1 MKYSL
6 LLLLLPFTMWQC
18 KSAAEKNDAAAVK
31 GYQITVTVK
40 APKTDAY
47 IYLSKMKDSAPQVLD
62 SIKAN
67 AEGIAVLKGT
77 LKTPGYYLLN
87 VYGQRE
93 TMIILDN
100 DTMEVYMDNTAAE
113 GDLRVTGS
121 KLMDQYNQVNLYN
134 KEYQDV
140 LNTTRIQYESL
151 QRNNGQPD
159 ELKALELRNNN
170 YLIETQNKIKS
181 FLRTQKPA
189 SIVTLVAATS
199 LDVNKDF
206 GFLDSAIRD
215 LKQTY
220 PDNDD
225 IISFAEYIGK
235 YSSIRPGAMAPA
247 IIQQTPEGKEFN
259 LTSLKGKY
267 VLIDFWAS
275 WCGPC
280 RRANPD
286 LVKTYA
292 KFKGKNFEIL
302 GVSLDKDAKEWKA
315 AIKKDNLTWPQ
326 VSDLKYW
333 DNAAARTYQ
342 VESIPSSFLVGPD
355 GKIIARDLNHSELED
370 YLLKV
375 LK

>member
-1 MKYSL
+1 
-6 LLLLLPFTMWQC
+6 
-18 KSAAEKNDAAAVK
+18 
-31 GYQITVTVK
+31 
-40 APKTDAY
+40 
-47 IYLSKMKDSAPQVLD
+47 
-62 SIKAN
+62 
-67 AEGIAVLKGT
+67 
-77 LKTPGYYLLN
+77 
-87 VYGQRE
+87 
-93 TMIILDN
+93 
-100 DTMEVYMDNTAAE
+100 
-113 GDLRVTGS
+113 
-121 KLMDQYNQVNLYN
+121 MDQYNQVNLYN

-355 GKIIARDLNHSELED
+355 GKIIARDLNRSELED